1 MQFVNKKTLK
11 YTIINGNFSNGNH
24 ITDEIRNRI
33 LTANAIIYDEYINIE
48 FLNAL
53 PLRPSCFFKAL
64 LNEFYEDRIKQV
76 NQLIIQL
83 AYRYGHVVHL
93 KGLSHLFFEDFYPSI
108 RHVKAFDI
116 ETKTINLNLNIPEML
131 LN

>member
-1 MQFVNKKTLK
+1 MKFVNKKTLK
-11 YTIINGNFSNGNH
+11 YTIINGNFSNRNNF
-24 ITDEIRNRI
+24 TEEIRSRI
-33 LTANAIIYDEYINIE
+33 LTANAIIYDEYINID
-48 FLNAL
+48 FLDAL
-53 PLRPSCFFKAL
+53 PLRPSCFFKVRL
-64 LNEFYEDRIKQV
+64 DEFYDDRMKEV

-108 RHVKAFDI
+108 HFVKSHDI
-116 ETKTINLNLNIPEML
+116 ETKTINLNLFIPESL